1 MGCSSCKSNNDL
13 LNTGN
18 KVNLKKGDVGAR
30 SIVFI
35 AKSIL
40 FVISLVIAIP
50 VVIPFTIYALYKTI
64 FLNSGVDVTSGL
76 VNLGS
81 FLMRKKNVD
90 DEYDDEYDEED
101 LVMMG
106 VEDITDEEK

>member
-1 MGCSSCKSNNDL
+1 MGCNSCKSKNNS
-13 LNTGN
+13 LNIGD
-18 KVNLKKGDVGAR
+18 KVEIKKGDVGTR

-35 AKSIL
+35 AKSML

-64 FLNSGVDVTSGL
+64 FLNSGVDVTGAL

-90 DEYDDEYDEED
+90 DDDEYDEED
-101 LVMMG
+101 LVMMD